1 LPRVWTKLTLLQV
14 KGKKFEGT
22 FIKPLIAA
30 LTDRLSSVKVKVT
43 EPPKEPQHKLPIDY
57 ESKNLTQSWIWD
69 QFEKFVQPG
78 DVLLAETGTSGF
90 GIVYAKLPKD
100 VR

>member
-1 LPRVWTKLTLLQV
+1 VTSLTILQV

-30 LTDRLSSVKVKVT
+30 LTERLSSVKVKVT
-43 EPPKEPQHKLPIDY
+43 GPAKEPEHKLPVDH
-57 ESKNLTQSWIWD
+57 EAKNLTQSWIWD